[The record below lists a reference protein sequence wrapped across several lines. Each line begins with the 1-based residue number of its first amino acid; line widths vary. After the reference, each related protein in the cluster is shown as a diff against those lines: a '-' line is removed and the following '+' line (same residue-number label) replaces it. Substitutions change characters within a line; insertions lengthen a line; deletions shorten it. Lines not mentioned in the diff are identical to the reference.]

1 MKKILVTGSN
11 GYIGLNLVKYLQQK
25 FYYVVGLDKRD
36 LVLNLGDEFIHQ
48 DILDT
53 KLLDDEYDTVIHLAA
68 LVQVSGGQKAMMDY
82 YRTNV
87 VGTMNML
94 ERLSYKNFIFA
105 STCQAYLPHVYG
117 SSKLMAESII
127 RQYAEL
133 NDKKYTIFRFGNV
146 VGGTNLTN
154 TDGLMYNLFK
164 AKETG
169 VFHLYGNDYN
179 THDGSALRDYIHVN
193 AVCYSIEK
201 AITRA
206 SCVPGAEVQPI
217 FDYLGSVE
225 KTSVFDCIN
234 AFKKVHN
241 CDFEVVICP
250 RRPGDVESVMNY
262 QPSAYMPAIN
272 YTLEEMMKG

>member
-68 LVQVSGGQKAMMDY
+68 LVQVGGGQKAMMDY

-154 TDGLMYNLFK
+154 TDGLMYNLIK
-164 AKETG
+164 AIDTG
-169 VFHLYGNDYN
+169 EFNVYGDDYD
-179 THDGSALRDYIHVN
+179 TYDGTALRDYIHVN
-193 AVCYSIEK
+193 EVCHAIKSAIESPSTSDIDNLATGSGYSVLQMVDFFK
-201 AITRA
+201 
-206 SCVPGAEVQPI
+206 EV
-217 FDYLGSVE
+217 
-225 KTSVFDCIN
+225 N
-234 AFKKVHN
+234 N
-241 CDFEVVICP
+241 CDFKVNILP
-250 RRPGDVESVMNY
+250 RRPGDLARSVLGDVS
-262 QPSAYMPAIN
+262 PYMKEK
-272 YTLEEMMKG
+272 YTILEKLKI